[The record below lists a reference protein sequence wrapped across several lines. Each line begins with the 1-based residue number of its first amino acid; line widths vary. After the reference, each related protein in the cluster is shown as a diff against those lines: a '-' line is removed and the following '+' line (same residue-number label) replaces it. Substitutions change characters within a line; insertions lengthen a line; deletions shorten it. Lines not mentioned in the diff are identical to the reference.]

1 MVNRASLLILCLVL
15 ATTPITIVAV
25 AAPTV
30 GISAGEWIKWNLT
43 VNAPTQSAQNE
54 TVTVTM
60 MAWLQVNIQN
70 VTGTQVSGTYVG
82 SSGNQLGLPVSSTD
96 FTVDVSTGAGTAI
109 YGNIPLIVPANL
121 SAGDSVPGTSLIV
134 KLNTTQ
140 DDRDAAYAVGLTNA
154 TSSANFTSTFYWDRA
169 KGVLLKA
176 TVNYSNSSAALL
188 EVADT
193 NMWGA
198 GVKIG
203 DWIRWDINVSYGGQ
217 STAMWLQVTIDNV
230 SITHVTATYEGNL
243 PGMPNDP
250 TDFTVDVA
258 TGAQNTSI
266 YSVIDR
272 LIIVSANLNPGDPLM
287 GTRLKANGTA
297 TKDGRDAVLVSLLTL
312 NDTNSTFY
320 WDRVKG
326 VLLEYSSSSENTTTS
341 IQVADTN
348 MWNLGINWSLWITVA
363 IIVVL
368 VVLVIAY
375 VAMRRKRSAK
385 A

>member
-30 GISAGEWIKWNLT
+30 GINAGEWIKWNIT
-43 VNAPTQSAQNE
+43 VIAPAQNE
-54 TVTVTM
+54 TVILTM
-60 MAWLQVNIQN
+60 TAWLEVTVQS

-109 YGNIPLIVPANL
+109 YGNVPLIVPANL
-121 SAGDSVPGTSLIV
+121 SVGDSVPGTSLMV
-134 KLNTTQ
+134 TLNTTQ

-154 TSSANFTSTFYWDRA
+154 TSSANATSQFYWDRV

-176 TVNYSNSSAALL
+176 TVNYSDRSMALL
-188 EVADT
+188 EVVDT

-198 GVKIG
+198 SVKAG
-203 DWIRWDINVSYGGQ
+203 DWIRWDITVTYGGQ
-217 STAMWLQVTIDNV
+217 STTMWLQVTIENV
-230 SITHVTATYEGNL
+230 SITRVVAAYESNL
-243 PGMPNDP
+243 PGMPNEP
-250 TDFTVDVA
+250 TDFSVNVA

-266 YSVIDR
+266 YSAIDR
-272 LIIVSANLNPGDPLM
+272 LMIVSANLNSGDPLM
-287 GTRLKANGTA
+287 GTRLRANGTA
-297 TKDGRDAVLVSLLTL
+297 TKDGRDAALVALLTL
-312 NDTNSTFY
+312 NGGNSTYY

-326 VLLEYSSSSENTTTS
+326 VLLEYSSSLGNTTTL

-348 MWNLGINWSLWITVA
+348 MWGLGINWSLWITVA
-363 IIVVL
+363 IVVVL
-368 VVLVIAY
+368 VVLVVAY
-375 VAMRRKRSAK
+375 VAMRRKRSAE